1 MNPSSNIKQLIVYTK
16 LEFRDKNQTRKPYL
30 GVTSEGKVFKIMLTE
45 VNTKAVNT
53 GNEESKKTD
62 HLSFCG
68 GEKEPAREME
78 DWL

>member
-45 VNTKAVNT
+45 VITKAVNT
-53 GNEESKKTD
+53 GNEESKKD
-62 HLSFCG
+62 
-68 GEKEPAREME
+68 
-78 DWL
+78 